1 MRSLAGPS
9 VDAAIAT
16 DRHRAVLFD
25 AAGTLFRLRAPV
37 GAVYAS
43 AALAHGLSSSPDLAP
58 CIETGFRTQFPA
70 MPRPRYRPG
79 DLAHNEAEDRRW
91 WRQLVQRVMQ
101 DFGPLDFDPF
111 FDTVYAL
118 FARPEAWELFPE
130 VPGVLRELRRRGLRL
145 AIVSNFDARLLPVCE
160 GLGLRNQVDGIT
172 YAAEA
177 GAAKP
182 DAEIFALALRR
193 LELDARAALHVGDS
207 LEEDVEGARA
217 AGLDALWVHREPH
230 GPKAPRDR
238 RPPSGIVTIPDLRAL
253 IAGPAT
259 DKTKVK
265 TGVRPQPK
273 TEL

>member
-1 MRSLAGPS
+1 MRSRVGPS
-9 VDAAIAT
+9 VDTAVAT

-25 AAGTLFRLRAPV
+25 AAGTLFRLRTPV
-37 GAVYAS
+37 GAVYAD
-43 AALAHGLSSSPDLAP
+43 AALAHGLSPCPDLAQR
-58 CIETGFRTQFPA
+58 IEQGFHTQFPA

-91 WRQLVQRVMQ
+91 WRQLVRRVMQ

-118 FARPEAWELFPE
+118 FARAEAWELFPE

-160 GLGLRNQVDGIT
+160 GLGLSKRVDTIT

-182 DAEIFALALRR
+182 DAGIFALALRR
-193 LELDARAALHVGDS
+193 LDLDARAALHVGDS
-207 LEEDVEGARA
+207 REEDVEGAHA
-217 AGLDALWVHREPH
+217 AGIDALWLHREPSE
-230 GPKAPRDR
+230 PRDR
-238 RPPSGIVTIPDLRAL
+238 RPSSGIAAIPDLRAL
-253 IAGPAT
+253 IAGPQT
-259 DKTKVK
+259 DE
-265 TGVRPQPK
+265 TGV
-273 TEL
+273 